1 MKLLF
6 AFLRLIRTLNL
17 LFIAITQALFYYCIV
32 LPAFKESGTLPA
44 QHGLLFW
51 LLVLSSIFVAAA
63 GYIINDYFDLSIDQV
78 NKPSRMVVE
87 KVIRRRSAII
97 WHWVLSLL
105 GIVIGLYVGW
115 KLQLHIWI
123 GLANLLCV
131 IFLWFYS
138 TTFKKKLLIGNII
151 ISLLVAWVVL
161 VIVMAESPSLGN
173 LNDRPVGLRLDKLL
187 RLTFLYASF
196 AFVISLIREV
206 VKDME
211 DMPGDARYGCKT
223 MPIVWGVLV
232 TKVFVA
238 TWLVVLLGA
247 LAIIEVYILQFPW
260 WWPALYCFLLIFLPL
275 LYILKRLF
283 PARDMAAFHK
293 LSNWIKFVMFTGIL
307 SMVFFRIYAF
317 QI

>member
-6 AFLRLIRTLNL
+6 AFLRLVRSLNL
-17 LFIAITQALFYYCIV
+17 LFIAITQVLFYYCIV
-32 LPAFKESGTLPA
+32 LPAFRESGNLPA
-44 QHGLLFW
+44 QHGMLFW

-78 NKPSRMVVE
+78 NKPGRIVVDR
-87 KVIRRRSAII
+87 VLRRRAAII
-97 WHWVLSLL
+97 WHWILSLL
-105 GIVIGLYVGW
+105 GILIGLYAGW
-115 KLQLHIWI
+115 KLGLHIWI
-123 GLANLLCV
+123 GFANLICV

-138 TTFKKKLLIGNII
+138 TSFKKKLLIGNII

-161 VIVMAESPSLGN
+161 VIVFAESPSLWKVAN
-173 LNDRPVGLRLDKLL
+173 RPPGLRLDKLL
-187 RLTFLYASF
+187 RLTFLYTGF

-211 DMPGDARYGCKT
+211 DMPGDARYGCRT

-247 LAIIEVYILQFPW
+247 LAIIEVYVLQFPW
-260 WWPALYCFLLIFLPL
+260 WWPALYCLLLIILPL
-275 LYILKRLF
+275 LYIFKKLF
-283 PARDMAAFHK
+283 PARDAASFNQ
-293 LSNWIKFVMFTGIL
+293 LSGWIKFVMFTGIL

>member
-6 AFLRLIRTLNL
+6 AFLRLIRSLNL

-32 LPAFKESGTLPA
+32 LPAFQESGTLPA
-44 QHGLLFW
+44 QHGFLFW

-78 NKPSRMVVE
+78 NKPDRMVVE

-115 KLQLHIWI
+115 KLELHIWI
-123 GLANLLCV
+123 GLVNLLCV
-131 IFLWFYS
+131 ICLWFYS

-161 VIVMAESPSLGN
+161 VIVFAESPSLWSSA
-173 LNDRPVGLRLDKLL
+173 DRPAGLRLDKLL
-187 RLTFLYASF
+187 RLTFLYAGF
-196 AFVISLIREV
+196 AFVISLIREI

-223 MPIVWGVLV
+223 MPIVWGVHV

-247 LAIIEVYILQFPW
+247 LAIIEVYVLQFPW

-275 LYILKRLF
+275 FNILKKLF
-283 PARDMAAFHK
+283 PARDMASFHK
-293 LSNWIKFVMFTGIL
+293 LSSWIKFVMFTGIL